1 MTSKP
6 CDCSCTDAF
15 LLLNE
20 LLDGECTPAAQEKL
34 RAKIASCPHCFEK
47 LGVEE
52 EIRAILRRS
61 CHAEAP
67 MRLRRKI
74 SVSIRYY
81 VEGAGD
87 R

>member
-6 CDCSCTDAF
+6 CDCNCTDVVK
-15 LLLNE
+15 LLSE
-20 LLDGECTPAAQEKL
+20 LLDAPCSPIAQQQL
-34 RAKIASCPHCFEK
+34 RAQIASCPHCFER

-61 CHAEAP
+61 CQAEAP
-67 MRLRRKI
+67 VQLRRKI

-81 VEGAGD
+81 VEGTEQ
-87 R
+87 